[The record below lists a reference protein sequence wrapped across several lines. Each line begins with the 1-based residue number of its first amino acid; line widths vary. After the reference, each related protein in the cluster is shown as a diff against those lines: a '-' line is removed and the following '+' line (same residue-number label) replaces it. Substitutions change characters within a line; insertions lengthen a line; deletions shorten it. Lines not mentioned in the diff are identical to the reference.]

1 VIYLYPKEYLQFL
14 AHFHGDRDY
23 FECHEILEEYWKKN
37 DVRTKNSIWVGLIL
51 LAVSTYH
58 HRRNNFN
65 GAKRTLEKA
74 IKIFNTQSDCVLK
87 LGIDSLLLQDL
98 LKERLSIITNHQR
111 YSSFNLPI
119 ADLALLEMAKRN
131 CEQNGF
137 VWGMDSDVANNHLV
151 HRHVLRD
158 RTSVMAERDQAVK
171 LRKGND

>member
-1 VIYLYPKEYLQFL
+1 LYPKEYIQFL

-37 DVRTKNSIWVGLIL
+37 DVRNKNSIWVGLIL

-58 HRRNNFN
+58 HRRNNFT

-74 IKIFNTQSDCVLK
+74 ITIFKTQSFFLTK
-87 LGIDSLLLQDL
+87 LSLDPHLLQVL
-98 LKERLSIITNHQR
+98 VKERLSIITKQQR
-111 YSSFNLPI
+111 YNSFNLPI
-119 ADLALLEMAKRN
+119 SDQALLELCRRY
-131 CEQNGF
+131 CEQNGL
-137 VWGMDSDVANNHLV
+137 VWGKDSDLANDHLV

-158 RTSVMAERDQAVK
+158 RTSVIEERIQSLK

>member
-1 VIYLYPKEYLQFL
+1 MYPNEYIQFL

-37 DVRTKNSIWVGLIL
+37 DGRNKNSIWVGLIL

-74 IKIFNTQSDCVLK
+74 IKIFKTESEFVIK
-87 LGIDSLLLQDL
+87 LGLNYPLLQDL
-98 LKERLSIITNHQR
+98 LKERLSIVTNQQR
-111 YSSFNLPI
+111 YSSFNLPLK
-119 ADLALLEMAKRN
+119 DLALLKLCKRY
-131 CEQNGF
+131 CEQNGV
-137 VWGMDSDVANNHLV
+137 VWGMDSDVANDHLV

-158 RTSVMAERDQAVK
+158 RTSVMEERNQALK